1 MTAGASAVA
10 DAVIQTPG
18 NSRGPSQQPRG
29 PVGRLA
35 DGLFQFAG
43 WLILGL
49 VGNILIEWAC
59 MAIIWPE
66 QGVGRSQGML
76 EAEIRYLQED
86 VKDSILTDN
95 PAGFAATMAGSLNHW
110 LFRATRLDRALA
122 VGKEPSP
129 PASHTGKQSK
139 FRSMLKNMANGFSQ
153 YLVAAMIATQV
164 FALRLSVLVLST
176 PVFVLAGLIGAIDG
190 LVQRDVNR
198 WSGGRE
204 LGQRYH
210 LAKGLIGPG
219 LTLPWIVY
227 LAWPTTVHPYVI
239 ILPFALLFGLAVA
252 IASATFKKYF

>member
-1 MTAGASAVA
+1 MA

-18 NSRGPSQQPRG
+18 NSRGPSQQPKG
-29 PVGRLA
+29 PVGRLV
-35 DGLFQFAG
+35 DGLLVFVL

-49 VGNILIEWAC
+49 VGNILIEWVC
-59 MAIIWPE
+59 VTIIWPE
-66 QGVGRSQGML
+66 QGLSRSQGML

-95 PAGFAATMAGSLNHW
+95 PAGFAAIMVDSLNYW
-110 LFRATRLDRALA
+110 LYTATRLDKMLA
-122 VGKEPSP
+122 VGKQPLPRPTKTGIQSTLHNLLSELA
-129 PASHTGKQSK
+129 AS
-139 FRSMLKNMANGFSQ
+139 FSQ
-153 YLVAAMIATQV
+153 FLLAAMIATQV

-176 PVFVLAGLIGAIDG
+176 PVFVLSGLIGAIDG